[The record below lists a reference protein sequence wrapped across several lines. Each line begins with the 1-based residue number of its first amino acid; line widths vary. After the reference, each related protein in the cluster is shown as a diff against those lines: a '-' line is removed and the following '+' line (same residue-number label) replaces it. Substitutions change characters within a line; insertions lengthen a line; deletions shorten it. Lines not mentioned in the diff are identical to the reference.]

1 MGLAVFMASPAGRI
15 ARIVA
20 GVILIVLGLVVGGAA
35 GWILAIVG
43 LVPIAAGAGNV
54 CLLAPFLG
62 APFKG
67 SDARR

>member
-1 MGLAVFMASPAGRI
+1 MEIAMFMASPTGRV

-20 GVILIVLGLVVGGAA
+20 GVVLIVLGLMLGGAI
-35 GWILAIVG
+35 GWLLAIIG

-54 CLLAPFLG
+54 CLLAPILG

-67 SDARR
+67 ADTKR